1 MINKNRRVLDLLGL
15 CRKAGRLK
23 SGEEGCEQ
31 VVKAPKKGQIPLILI
46 SEDASYRTMKKFQDK
61 CSFYKVPYAVIP
73 FSKEEIGNSLGL
85 SPRSVLAVME
95 PGLQT
100 LIQKAL
106 QTSLEEVDHIGE
118 TQY

>member
-1 MINKNRRVLDLLGL
+1 MTNNNRRVLELLGL
-15 CRKAGRLK
+15 CRKAGLLK

-31 VVKAPKKGQIPLILI
+31 AVKASGKGQVPLILL
-46 SEDASYRTMKKFQDK
+46 SSDASYRTVKKFQDK
-61 CSFYKVPYAVIP
+61 CSFYHVPHAVVP
-73 FSKEEIGNSLGL
+73 FTKEEIGTSLGL